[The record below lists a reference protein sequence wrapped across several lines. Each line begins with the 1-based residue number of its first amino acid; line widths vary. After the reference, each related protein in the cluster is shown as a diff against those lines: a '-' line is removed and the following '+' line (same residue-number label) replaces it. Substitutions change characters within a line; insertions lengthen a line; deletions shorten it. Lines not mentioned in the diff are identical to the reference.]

1 MAVKVVCMG
10 SINIDFV
17 MRADQLP
24 GPGQTVLG
32 EDLRIV
38 SGGKGANQSVAA
50 ARLGG
55 RSSIIGR
62 VGADIFAGQI
72 RESLEADG
80 VNTQYLVA
88 DAGSHTGAAFITL
101 ASTGENRILS
111 ILGTNALV
119 TAEQVAAAEPL
130 IAGAD
135 VVLLTLATPTP
146 SVEAA
151 LRLAKK
157 HGVRVHLDP
166 TPLGPALPESWR
178 EVDVATPNE
187 TEAQPLCG
195 FAVTDMDSA
204 RAAAEK
210 IRDEG
215 VGVAVVKLG
224 AQGCVVADATGTR
237 HIPSFQVDVVDTTAA
252 GDAFAAALGIR
263 LAEGAALDEALI
275 FANATGALVTTV
287 FGAQPSLPHR
297 ATVEKFLAA
306 RA

>member
-1 MAVKVVCMG
+1 
-10 SINIDFV
+10 
-17 MRADQLP
+17 
-24 GPGQTVLG
+24 
-32 EDLRIV
+32 
-38 SGGKGANQSVAA
+38 
-50 ARLGG
+50 
-55 RSSIIGR
+55 
-62 VGADIFAGQI
+62 
-72 RESLEADG
+72 
-80 VNTQYLVA
+80 
-88 DAGSHTGAAFITL
+88 
-101 ASTGENRILS
+101 
-111 ILGTNALV
+111 
-119 TAEQVAAAEPL
+119 
-130 IAGAD
+130 
-135 VVLLTLATPTP
+135 LLTLATPTP